1 MELLEDRDH
10 RFALLMEE
18 NNQLEERLKDLTSE
32 VDTIRQ
38 LAMVQD

>member
-1 MELLEDRDH
+1 MEVLEDRDH